1 MSSAYV
7 VFIYV
12 NKKEMS
18 DTSLVV
24 NFIWNEPA
32 YIYQKYVQSNF
43 VSFEAFIV
51 SLLPSATVVA
61 ERQCFHKCMSRI
73 LSTGGGVFQHAVGQ
87 TPPSLGR
94 HPPPWADTPLP
105 GQTPPSLDR
114 HPPPWT
120 DTPCPVHAGI
130 HPLLAQC
137 MLVRILLECI
147 RVKFFS

>member
-73 LSTGGGVFQHAVGQ
+73 LSTGEVYPRMQW
-87 TPPSLGR
+87 GR
-94 HPPPWADTPLP
+94 HPP

-114 HPPPWT
+114 HPPGQ
-120 DTPCPVHAGI
+120 TP
-130 HPLLAQC
+130 LAKC
-137 MLVRILLECI
+137 MLGYTPSLPSACWYASYWNAFVSN
-147 RVKFFS
+147 FFRS